1 MTLEGL
7 QAQAAD
13 LVHTIASDTTCTL
26 DTVDLL
32 KNLLSSKNK
41 DLVNIKHG
49 LAVRQMKERAHNA
62 GAGKTTGNNS
72 RKKPGITILE
82 EFQDKGL
89 ELPSRERT
97 RIATQ
102 VVNSTLQSLTAAL
115 KDSNLSRAPKSKR
128 AVTKTKGNRISAV
141 DRNLEP
147 IVPLKPRSVNRI
159 SDSPDKKISTRC
171 LDVNFKKHGSG
182 LMAQAQCACIAF
194 AALRDLQP
202 ENNSNKDAVCAHLE
216 NGVSALIGKLIA
228 LGFHDLAVEEL
239 ALLKLRLDGAKP
251 PEKDERSSVAKETST
266 EALLHLLQC
275 SEKAATGSNLSVT
288 VALQLHVLRV
298 IAARPTIALVEG
310 VLRAVQPG
318 SRHSLVELIERQ
330 LSIDLPGARERAIHQ
345 LNSLTH
351 FLLGF
356 CSQASKGD
364 DGQHSKPKNA
374 IGPHT
379 TFALQSLALQLRVVW
394 WKMALHQGDV
404 ATEIW
409 EPFTGSLGSFGRAPA
424 PSNTERYRACKHAF
438 ETLLGLVESYD
449 KKDAAPFGPQEQALV
464 EVYRKMATLARDCSA
479 KTDVRL
485 WWKEAT
491 MLLINSKA
499 SRFRILSI
507 KCRSAAAHLTAPTG
521 SRDDEELLNQL
532 SLIFQE
538 LDGDI
543 PDDVEDLEDLLLS
556 INSIRRAITLF
567 NRAIHSAA
575 TTVNGGLQDRIH
587 GQCDLVL
594 VKGIRF
600 LIQCMESTNAHL
612 QETSAYKRTVEL
624 SQSVAGPYVESLV
637 ALAKCCCGDTDRWDR
652 LDAGFQE
659 CIRVATSLECMAPRL
674 RTANTGSGTRASLRV
689 SIANA
694 YWCRFLYLKTNQAE
708 PKALMRVLNV
718 SISQLDN
725 SPFQEAACLL
735 PARLEQQGILHEAEK
750 TYPKAADCYR
760 RAVHVLI
767 ATGSLVPVAEAA
779 AVQPP
784 SQISGDRGRWPL
796 LKRLLGAYLNALTCI
811 GEKQIL
817 KTKWVFDDENLPI
830 AERGLL
836 LEQQLAIYDVKVA
849 AECSNLDI
857 CDAIRTTA
865 STIISIYSKESY
877 PIRRLRAVNQLLRVY
892 LARPS
897 TFPPDFQRVLCEPI
911 ELTPEGVRLS
921 LDAGLHQYRAHLM
934 ASHKIYISLCSK
946 AVSREIVRESL
957 AAWSSLLQDK
967 PNNDL
972 IHQFVDDVQ
981 NYLLQ
986 LECLTEYLEGHN
998 LVSERLSAL
1007 KLLSKSYEISRPLQA
1022 AKMVI
1027 LLSEL
1032 GIQYMRLENPSEAGL
1047 ALHKAQ
1053 KYLDT
1058 NGTDKLSLVEC
1069 RWCFSYAEY
1078 LLTIGNIETRSVT
1091 FRNLESLRLTQTVK
1105 CIWYEQKTC

>member
-7 QAQAAD
+7 PAQAAD
-13 LVHTIASDTTCTL
+13 LVHAIASNTTCTL
-26 DTVDLL
+26 DTVDSL

-41 DLVNIKHG
+41 ELVNIKHG
-49 LAVRQMKERAHNA
+49 LAVHQTKERAHNA
-62 GAGKTTGNNS
+62 GAGKTKGNKS

-82 EFQDKGL
+82 EFQDKGSV
-89 ELPSRERT
+89 LPPRERN

-115 KDSNLSRAPKSKR
+115 KDPTRSGTPKSKI
-128 AVTKTKGNRISAV
+128 AVDKTEGNRISAV

-147 IVPLKPRSVNRI
+147 TVPLGPRSVNRI
-159 SDSPDKKISTRC
+159 SDLLDKKTSTRR
-171 LDVNFKKHGSG
+171 LDVNSKNHGSG
-182 LMAQAQCACIAF
+182 FMAQAQCACIAF
-194 AALRDLQP
+194 AALRELQP
-202 ENNSNKDAVCAHLE
+202 GNTSNKDAVCAHLE

-228 LGFHDLAVEEL
+228 FGFHDLAVKEL
-239 ALLKLRLDGAKP
+239 TLLKMRLDGSKL
-251 PEKDERSSVAKETST
+251 PEKDEHSRVAKETST

-275 SEKAATGSNLSVT
+275 SEKAAAGSNLSVT

-298 IAARPTIALVEG
+298 IAARPTVALVEG

-356 CSQASKGD
+356 CSQPSKGD
-364 DGQHSKPKNA
+364 DGQHSKSKSA

-379 TFALQSLALQLRVVW
+379 IFALQSLAFQLRVVW

-404 ATEIW
+404 AKEIW
-409 EPFTGSLGSFGRAPA
+409 GPFTASLGSLGRAPA
-424 PSNTERYRACKHAF
+424 PSNIERYQASKHAF
-438 ETLLGLVESYD
+438 ETLLKHVQSYD
-449 KKDAAPFGPQEQALV
+449 KKAAAPFGLQEQALV
-464 EVYRKMATLARDCSA
+464 EVYRKMAALARDCSA
-479 KTDVRL
+479 EADVRL
-485 WWKEAT
+485 WWEEAT

-499 SRFRILSI
+499 SRSRILSI
-507 KCRSAAAHLTAPTG
+507 KCRSAAAHLTAPPG

-543 PDDVEDLEDLLLS
+543 PEDIEDLEELLLS

-567 NRAIHSAA
+567 NRGSHSAA
-575 TTVNGGLQDRIH
+575 MTANGGIQDSIH

-600 LIQCMESTNAHL
+600 LFQCMESTNAHF
-612 QETSAYKRTVEL
+612 QETSAYERIVEL
-624 SQSVAGPYVESLV
+624 FQSVAGPYVESLV
-637 ALAKCCCGDTDRWDR
+637 ALAKFCCGETDRWDR

-659 CIRVATSLECMAPRL
+659 CIRVATSLECMASRL
-674 RTANTGSGTRASLRV
+674 CTANTGSRTGASLRV

-694 YWCRFLYLKTNQAE
+694 YWCRFLYLKNNQAE
-708 PKALMRVLNV
+708 PKALMRVLTV
-718 SISQLDN
+718 SVSQLDN
-725 SPFQEAACLL
+725 SPFQDAAYLL
-735 PARLEQQGILHEAEK
+735 PAGLEQQGILHEAEK

-767 ATGSLVPVAEAA
+767 ATGSLAAVAEAA

-784 SQISGDRGRWPL
+784 SQISGDCGRWPL

-811 GEKQIL
+811 GEKQTL
-817 KTKWVFDDENLPI
+817 KTDWVFDDENLPI

-836 LEQQLAIYDVKVA
+836 LEQQLATSDLQVA
-849 AECSNLDI
+849 AECSDLDI
-857 CDAIRTTA
+857 CEAIRTMA
-865 STIISIYSKESY
+865 STIISIYSNESY

-911 ELTPEGVRLS
+911 ELTPEGVKLS
-921 LDAGLHQYRAHLM
+921 LDAGLQQYRTHLM
-934 ASHKIYISLCSK
+934 ASHKIYISLCTK
-946 AVSREIVRESL
+946 AVSRKIVRESL
-957 AAWSSLLQDK
+957 AAWSSLLRDK
-967 PNNDL
+967 PDNDL

-981 NYLLQ
+981 KYLLQ

-998 LVSERLSAL
+998 LVFERYSAL

-1022 AKMVI
+1022 ARIVT

-1032 GIQYMRLENPSEAGL
+1032 GIQHIRLENPSQAGL

-1058 NGTDKLSLVEC
+1058 NGTDKPSLVEC
-1069 RWCFSYAEY
+1069 HWRFSYAEY
-1078 LLTIGNIETRSVT
+1078 LLTIGNIETRSVISAI
-1091 FRNLESLRLTQTVK
+1091 LSLLD
-1105 CIWYEQKTC
+1105 

>member
-1 MTLEGL
+1 MTLEGSPV
-7 QAQAAD
+7 QVAD
-13 LVHTIASDTTCTL
+13 LVHTIASNTTCTQ
-26 DTVDLL
+26 DTVDSL
-32 KNLLSSKNK
+32 KNLLSSNNEEP
-41 DLVNIKHG
+41 VNIKRG
-49 LAVRQMKERAHNA
+49 LAVRQTKERAHNA

-82 EFQDKGL
+82 EFQDKRL
-89 ELPSRERT
+89 VLSSRERN

-102 VVNSTLQSLTAAL
+102 VVNSTLKSLTAAL
-115 KDSNLSRAPKSKR
+115 KDSTLARTPKSKR
-128 AVTKTKGNRISAV
+128 AATKTIGNRISDV
-141 DRNLEP
+141 DRDLEP
-147 IVPLKPRSVNRI
+147 AVPLEPRSVNRI
-159 SDSPDKKISTRC
+159 SNSPDKKISTRC
-171 LDVNFKKHGSG
+171 LDVNSKKHGSG

-202 ENNSNKDAVCAHLE
+202 GNSSNKDAVCAHLE

-239 ALLKLRLDGAKP
+239 ALLKLRLDGARP
-251 PEKDERSSVAKETST
+251 PEKNERSRVAKETSA
-266 EALLHLLQC
+266 EVLLHLLQC
-275 SEKAATGSNLSVT
+275 SEKAATGSNLSIT
-288 VALQLHVLRV
+288 VSLQLHVLRV
-298 IAARPTIALVEG
+298 IAARPTGALVEG
-310 VLRAVQPG
+310 VLRAVQPA
-318 SRHSLVELIERQ
+318 SRDSLVELIERQ

-364 DGQHSKPKNA
+364 DGQHSKSKSTV
-374 IGPHT
+374 GPHT
-379 TFALQSLALQLRVVW
+379 TFALQSLALQLRVAW

-409 EPFTGSLGSFGRAPA
+409 GPFTRSLGSFGQSPA
-424 PSNTERYRACKHAF
+424 SSNIERYRACKHAF
-438 ETLLGLVESYD
+438 ETLLRHVQSYD
-449 KKDAAPFGPQEQALV
+449 KKATAPFGLQVQALV
-464 EVYRKMATLARDCSA
+464 EVYRKMATLARDCSTE
-479 KTDVRL
+479 TDVRL

-491 MLLINSKA
+491 ILLINSKA

-507 KCRSAAAHLTAPTG
+507 KCRSAAAHLTAPPC
-521 SRDDEELLNQL
+521 SRDDKELLNQL
-532 SLIFQE
+532 SLIFRE

-543 PDDVEDLEDLLLS
+543 PDDLEDLEDLLLS

-567 NRAIHSAA
+567 NRGSHSAA
-575 TTVNGGLQDRIH
+575 TTATGRIQDSIH

-600 LIQCMESTNAHL
+600 LLQCLESINARL
-612 QETSAYKRTVEL
+612 QETSTYERTVEL
-624 SQSVAGPYVESLV
+624 LQSVAGPYVESLV
-637 ALAKCCCGDTDRWDR
+637 ALAKCCCGDTVRWDR
-652 LDAGFQE
+652 LDVGFQE
-659 CIRVATSLECMAPRL
+659 CIRVATSLECMVSPL
-674 RTANTGSGTRASLRV
+674 RTANIGSWTGASLRA

-694 YWCRFLYLKTNQAE
+694 YWCRFLYLKNIQAE
-708 PKALMRVLNV
+708 PNALMQVLNV
-718 SISQLDN
+718 SITQLDN

-760 RAVHVLI
+760 RALHGLV
-767 ATGSLVPVAEAA
+767 ATGSLAPIAEAA

-784 SQISGDRGRWPL
+784 SQISGDRGRWPV

-811 GEKQIL
+811 GDKQTL
-817 KTKWVFDDENLPI
+817 KTKWVFDDDNLPI

-836 LEQQLAIYDVKVA
+836 LEQQLAISDVQVA
-849 AECSNLDI
+849 AECSNVDI
-857 CDAIRTTA
+857 CEAIRTTA
-865 STIISIYSKESY
+865 STIMSIYSKEAY
-877 PIRRLRAVNQLLRVY
+877 PIRRLRAVNQLLRMY

-897 TFPPDFQRVLCEPI
+897 TFSPNFQRVLCEPI

-921 LDAGLHQYRAHLM
+921 LDAGLQQYRAHLM
-934 ASHKIYISLCSK
+934 ASREIYISLCTK

-957 AAWSSLLQDK
+957 AAWSSLLGDK

-972 IHQFVDDVQ
+972 IHQCVDDVQ

-998 LVSERLSAL
+998 LIPERLSAL

-1022 AKMVI
+1022 AKIVI

-1032 GIQYMRLENPSEAGL
+1032 GIQYIRLENPSEAGL

-1053 KYLDT
+1053 KYLDI
-1058 NGTDKLSLVEC
+1058 NGTDKPSLVEC
-1069 RWCFSYAEY
+1069 RWRFSYAEY
-1078 LLTIGNIETRSVT
+1078 LLTIGNIETRSVVSVI
-1091 FRNLESLRLTQTVK
+1091 LSP
-1105 CIWYEQKTC
+1105 